1 MGKLTL
7 NRSQKIGLFVVIAL
21 VALYASIKFLKGED
35 LFNSRR
41 SFCTVTGSVEGLTVT
56 SPVYIRGLK
65 VGSIEK
71 IEYNIQTDSFAIT
84 FNVKSEYEVADNSVA
99 EIYSSDILGGKSLRI
114 ALGNSPET
122 AKAGDTL
129 ECTTVPDMMSLLS
142 EEIGPMKEQVSRLL
156 DNMNTTFSNLNEI
169 LDEKA
174 RQDISA
180 SLSNL
185 NSSLENL
192 EEISGT
198 INDITPQIKE
208 VVQNMDSLSAS
219 LSGSAPQL
227 ESIIENLDRV
237 SGAIADA
244 DVAAAIKSVRELADR
259 LQDPEGSV
267 GKLLST
273 DSLHNSVDSL
283 VMNLNNFVEKMSE
296 NPKKFIKISVF

>member
-84 FNVKSEYEVADNSVA
+84 FNVKSEYKVADNSVA

-129 ECTTVPDMMSLLS
+129 AGTTETDTMSLLS

-227 ESIIENLDRV
+227 QSIIENLDRV

>member
-1 MGKLTL
+1 M

-84 FNVKSEYEVADNSVA
+84 FNVKSEYKVADNSVA

-185 NSSLENL
+185 NSPLENR
-192 EEISGT
+192 EEITGT

-227 ESIIENLDRV
+227 QSIIENLDRV

-283 VMNLNNFVEKMSE
+283 VMNLNNFVKKMSE